1 MMTMTVVMTMVTN
14 GDNVIQ
20 SPALMID
27 LAPTLLHIAGL
38 EDQGIEVFV
47 INHYQTLQSLWSL
60 WINVDDVVEDFF
72 RVEVVGV
79 VFGYIV
85 GVVGV
90 SE

>member
-1 MMTMTVVMTMVTN
+1 MTGGTIVTSNDDYDSGDDSGDDN

-47 INHYQTLQSLWSL
+47 INHYQTL
-60 WINVDDVVEDFF
+60 
-72 RVEVVGV
+72 
-79 VFGYIV
+79 
-85 GVVGV
+85 
-90 SE
+90 

>member
-1 MMTMTVVMTMVTN
+1 MTGGTIVTSNDDYDSGDDN

-47 INHYQTLQSLWSL
+47 INHYQTLWSL
-60 WINVDDVVEDFF
+60 
-72 RVEVVGV
+72 
-79 VFGYIV
+79 
-85 GVVGV
+85 
-90 SE
+90 S

>member
-1 MMTMTVVMTMVTN
+1 MTGGTIVTSNDDYDSGDDN

-47 INHYQTLQSLWSL
+47 IINHYQTL
-60 WINVDDVVEDFF
+60 
-72 RVEVVGV
+72 
-79 VFGYIV
+79 
-85 GVVGV
+85 
-90 SE
+90 